1 MRYVA
6 ALVIAS
12 AFTGWPSTQARPDF
26 SGTWA
31 AKKQVIDSAGVTGG
45 TILQIEQN
53 VAVIRIKRTYGRES
67 LKNPGVILTITLD
80 GVESPNPYRMV
91 HPGGISGKITS
102 RAKWNGNRLIIVTT
116 RTMTDT
122 VKKTSY
128 KTESTETLSFDG
140 SQLVVDR
147 VVVSP
152 REKKVSKDIWTR
164 R

>member
-6 ALVIAS
+6 AMVLAG
-12 AFTGWPSTQARPDF
+12 AFAAGPWAQERPDF
-26 SGTWA
+26 SGNWA

-67 LKNPGVILTITLD
+67 IKNPGVILTITLD
-80 GVESPNPYRMV
+80 GAESPNPYRMV
-91 HPGGISGKITS
+91 HPEGLSGTITS

-128 KTESTETLSFDG
+128 KTESTETFSFDG
-140 SQLVVDR
+140 AQLVVDR

-152 REKKVSKDIWTR
+152 WDKKVSKDIWTKR
-164 R
+164 